1 LWPYFI
7 ELLMGKIKRIGVL
20 TSGGDSPGMN
30 AAIRGV
36 VRTAI
41 FNHLE
46 VIGIQQGYQ
55 GMIDSSFIPLESH
68 SVSDIIQRG
77 GTILKTA
84 RCPEFRTPE
93 GRLKAYNNLREA
105 QIDGVVVIGGDGSF
119 TGARIFNEEYDI
131 PFVGI
136 PGTIDNDIY
145 GTDYTIGYDTA
156 LNTVVEAVD
165 KIRDTASAHNRMF
178 FVEVM
183 GAEAGF
189 IALYSGIATGAEAI
203 IIPETWKADQDLKS
217 MIEAGNS
224 RKKSSNIIIVAEG
237 TFEGGLLAVAE
248 KVKDDFKDYD
258 VRVSVLGHLQ
268 RGGSPSATDRVN
280 ASRLGHAAVEA
291 LIDDQK
297 SVMVGILNGEITL
310 VPFRRAVK
318 LHKDVNHSLVELA
331 KILSV

>member
-1 LWPYFI
+1 
-7 ELLMGKIKRIGVL
+7 MGKIRKIGVL
-20 TSGGDSPGMN
+20 TSGGDAPGMN

-36 VRTAI
+36 TRTAI
-41 FNHLE
+41 FNGIE
-46 VIGIQQGYQ
+46 VVGIRHGYQ
-55 GMIDSSFIPLESH
+55 GLIDGNFIPLEAS

-84 RCPEFRTPE
+84 RCEVFKTPE
-93 GRLKAYNNLREA
+93 GRAKAHNNLKDA

-136 PGTIDNDIY
+136 PGTIDNDIF

-203 IIPETWKADQDLKS
+203 LIPEIKGEQRDLKK
-217 MIEAGNS
+217 MIGDGNI
-224 RKKSSNIIIVAEG
+224 RKKSSNLIIVAEG
-237 TFEGGLLAVAE
+237 ETEGGAFAIAE
-248 KVKDDFKDYD
+248 KLKNEISGYD
-258 VRVSVLGHLQ
+258 IRVSVLGHLQ
-268 RGGSPSATDRVN
+268 RGGSPTAIDRVN

-297 SVMVGILNGEITL
+297 SVMVGLSNGEIVL

-318 LHKDVNHSLVELA
+318 QNKEVDLSLLDLA
-331 KILSV
+331 RILSV

>member
-1 LWPYFI
+1 
-7 ELLMGKIKRIGVL
+7 MGKIKKIGVL
-20 TSGGDSPGMN
+20 TSGGDAPGMN
-30 AAIRGV
+30 AAIRAV
-36 VRTAI
+36 VRTAVYNEI
-41 FNHLE
+41 EIL
-46 VIGIQQGYQ
+46 GIRHGYQ
-55 GMIDSSFIPLESH
+55 GMINANFKELHSH

-84 RCPEFRTPE
+84 RCEEFRTPE
-93 GRLKAYNNLREA
+93 GRKKAYDNLKEA
-105 QIDGVVVIGGDGSF
+105 QIDGVVVIGGDGTF
-119 TGARIFNEEYDI
+119 TGARLFNEEFDI
-131 PFVGI
+131 PFVGV

-203 IIPETWKADQDLKS
+203 LIPETRGESRDLKK
-217 MIEAGNS
+217 MIETGNT

-237 TFEGGLLAVAE
+237 DEEGGAFAIAE
-248 KVKDDFKDYD
+248 KMKNDFKEYD
-258 VRVSVLGHLQ
+258 IRVSVLGHLQ
-268 RGGSPSATDRVN
+268 RGGSPSAIDRVN

-291 LIDDQK
+291 LLDDQK

-310 VPFRRAVK
+310 VPFRKAVK
-318 LHKDVNHSLVELA
+318 LHKDVNHDLITLA
-331 KILSV
+331 EILSV

>member
-1 LWPYFI
+1 
-7 ELLMGKIKRIGVL
+7 MGKIKKIGVL
-20 TSGGDSPGMN
+20 TSGGDAPGMN

-36 VRTAI
+36 VRTGI
-41 FNHLE
+41 YNGLE
-46 VIGIQQGYQ
+46 VIGIGHGYQ
-55 GMIDSSFIPLESH
+55 GLIQANFRPFNAN

-84 RCPEFRTPE
+84 RCEEFKSPE
-93 GRLKAYNNLREA
+93 GRLAAYNNLKEA

-119 TGARIFNEEYDI
+119 TGARIFNEEYDL

-178 FVEVM
+178 FIEVM

-189 IALYSGIATGAEAI
+189 IALNSGIATGAEAI
-203 IIPETWKADQDLKS
+203 IIPEIKGEARNLKK
-217 MIEAGNS
+217 MIESGNT

-237 TFEGGLLAVAE
+237 DEEGGAFGIAE
-248 KVKDDFKDYD
+248 KVKNDFRDYD
-258 VRVSVLGHLQ
+258 IRVTVLGHLQ
-268 RGGSPSATDRVN
+268 RGGSPSAIDRVN

-297 SVMVGILNGEITL
+297 SVMVGIANGEIVL

-331 KILSV
+331 RILSV

>member
-1 LWPYFI
+1 
-7 ELLMGKIKRIGVL
+7 MGKIRKIGVL
-20 TSGGDSPGMN
+20 TSGGDAPGMN

-36 VRTAI
+36 TRTAI
-41 FNHLE
+41 FNGIE
-46 VIGIQQGYQ
+46 VVGIRHGYQ
-55 GMIDSSFIPLESH
+55 GLIDANFIPLEAS

-84 RCPEFRTPE
+84 RCEAFKTPE
-93 GRLKAYNNLREA
+93 GRAKAYNNLKEA

-119 TGARIFNEEYDI
+119 TGARIFNEEYDL

-136 PGTIDNDIY
+136 PGTIDNDIF

-203 IIPETWKADQDLKS
+203 LIPEIKGEQRDLKK
-217 MIEAGNS
+217 MIEDGNI
-224 RKKSSNIIIVAEG
+224 RKKSS
-237 TFEGGLLAVAE
+237 
-248 KVKDDFKDYD
+248 
-258 VRVSVLGHLQ
+258 
-268 RGGSPSATDRVN
+268 
-280 ASRLGHAAVEA
+280 
-291 LIDDQK
+291 
-297 SVMVGILNGEITL
+297 
-310 VPFRRAVK
+310 
-318 LHKDVNHSLVELA
+318 
-331 KILSV
+331 